1 MQDFPLSCMGKFIS
15 SMSETSQVTCQVF
28 FYIAIPLN

>member
-1 MQDFPLSCMGKFIS
+1 MGKFIS

-28 FYIAIPLN
+28 FYIAIPLNWLIYK